1 MKTRALFLPVMSFT
15 ARLTWTGVRVLVL
28 VLMGMGVTLPGFAVA
43 AETNAAVTNAVS
55 AAQMSVP
62 LSTLSMSGSLI
73 NADALRQRLVPRSY
87 SLDDDGGVVRY
98 LWRDPKPFKFWQVL
112 NPFAPRSMGTPPGT
126 GLSFAEPRPMPRG
139 FEDDKTREAGGISVI
154 RFSW

>member
-1 MKTRALFLPVMSFT
+1 MKTRASFLPVMPFT
-15 ARLTWTGVRVLVL
+15 ALPTLTTVLVL
-28 VLMGMGVTLPGFAVA
+28 FEVGFALPA
-43 AETNAAVTNAVS
+43 FAGSAETNGTVTNAVS

-87 SLDDDGGVVRY
+87 SLDDDGGVVPY
-98 LWRDPKPFKFWQVL
+98 LFRDPKPFRFWQVL
-112 NPFAPRSMGTPPGT
+112 NPFAPRSMGTPPSI
-126 GLSFAEPRPMPRG
+126 GLSFAEPRPVPRV
-139 FEDDKTREAGGISVI
+139 FADDKTREVGGVSVI